1 MAWIC
6 EITVTGDATRSAG
19 IEAWRLTEAPVRLAR
34 CKGLVSLDCYAPAA
48 DEPHDPYNPRE
59 KPPLL
64 ILLADFD
71 SEDSLR
77 CAMGGGRMV
86 ADLLSAAPQGLGLSA
101 NAFRREFYPVGGKA
115 GSLTAP
121 VSYVVRYTRPAEDE
135 ALFVRE
141 YVDGHPPTQ
150 ARFPKIRS
158 VMCYFPLR
166 DVAVSGW
173 PARDYLIGNEVVF
186 DSVADFNSAMQSPAR
201 EELREHFRAFP
212 AFAGTVSHFL
222 MRRERLRDRTQI
234 AAGAL
239 Q

>member
-6 EITVTGDATRSAG
+6 EITVTGEPTRSAG
-19 IEAWRLTEAPVRLAR
+19 IEAWRLTEAPARLAR
-34 CKGLVSLDCYAPAA
+34 CDGLVSLDCYAPAE
-48 DEPHDPYNPRE
+48 DEPDDPYNPRE

-86 ADLLSAAPQGLGLSA
+86 ADVLAAAPRGLGLSA
-101 NAFRREFYPVGGKA
+101 SAFRREFYPVGGKA
-115 GSLTAP
+115 GPLTAP
-121 VSYVVRYTRPAEDE
+121 FSYVVRYTRPAEDE
-135 ALFVRE
+135 ALFVRD
-141 YVDGHPPTQ
+141 YVDGHPLTQ
-150 ARFPKIRS
+150 ARLPNIRS
-158 VMCYFPLR
+158 IMCYFPLR
-166 DVAVSGW
+166 DVAVPGW

-186 DSVADFNSAMQSPAR
+186 DSVDDFNAAMRSPAR

-212 AFAGTVSHFL
+212 PFAGTVSHVL
-222 MRRERLRDRTQI
+222 MRRERLCDRPGI